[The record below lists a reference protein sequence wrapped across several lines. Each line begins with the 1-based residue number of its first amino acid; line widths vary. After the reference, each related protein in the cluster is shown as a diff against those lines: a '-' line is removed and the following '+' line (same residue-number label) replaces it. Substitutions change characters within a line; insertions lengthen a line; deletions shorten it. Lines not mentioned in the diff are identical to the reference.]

1 MNGEHAEAIA
11 PLDLDRRGGLPCAT
25 ARLRAERISRGYS
38 AVMTGSSIFWARFIL
53 ATLVVWRVTHLLAS
67 EDGPWDVIAR
77 MRNTLGN
84 SVFGR
89 LMDCFGCLSIWV
101 SIPFAFVV
109 SRRIKDDLLIWL
121 ALSGSAFLL
130 ERATAQPLI
139 IEKSVEAPKGDS
151 DHVLR

>member
-1 MNGEHAEAIA
+1 
-11 PLDLDRRGGLPCAT
+11 
-25 ARLRAERISRGYS
+25 
-38 AVMTGSSIFWARFIL
+38 MTGSSIFWARFIL
-53 ATLVVWRVTHLLAS
+53 AALAVWRVTHLLAS

-77 MRNTLGN
+77 IRSALGN
-84 SVFGR
+84 SVLGR

-109 SRRIKDDLLIWL
+109 SRRIRDDLLIWL

-130 ERATAQPLI
+130 ERATAGPLI
-139 IEKSVEAPKGDS
+139 IEKSAEVMKGDS

>member
-1 MNGEHAEAIA
+1 MFM
-11 PLDLDRRGGLPCAT
+11 T
-25 ARLRAERISRGYS
+25 A
-38 AVMTGSSIFWARFIL
+38 SSIFWARFIL
-53 ATLVVWRVTHLLAS
+53 STLVVWRVTHLLAA
-67 EDGPWDVIAR
+67 EDGPWEMIAG
-77 MRNTLGN
+77 MRSAIGN

-109 SRRIKDDLLIWL
+109 SRRIQDDLLIWL
-121 ALSGSAFLL
+121 ALSAAAFLL

-139 IEKSVEAPKGDS
+139 IEKSVEATEGEP